1 MNSCLKEIVKSLE
14 NIWSQT
20 KFVILPLLPIYFICV
35 CVLSGRHVAYVC
47 VGVDVSVWM
56 DCALIYKHS
65 EVKAGYL
72 VSSVA
77 LCFAALRQGLSLN
90 EKLGV

>member
-47 VGVDVSVWM
+47 GGTDVSVWM

-65 EVKAGYL
+65 EVQAGYL
-72 VSSVA
+72 VSSA
-77 LCFAALRQGLSLN
+77 ARCFVALRQGLSLN

>member
-47 VGVDVSVWM
+47 VGTDVSVWM

-65 EVKAGYL
+65 EVQAGYL
-72 VSSVA
+72 VSSAARFFV
-77 LCFAALRQGLSLN
+77 ALRQGLSLN